1 MNMIFRKLLTNGEI
15 MLIATIALCTAAVP
29 KIETP
34 VYSPDLAPVITP
46 VHYDAKIRFSY
57 KTNDII
63 GECNITI
70 LINRRTKKI
79 SMHPVIFAI
88 FQIDLYD
95 NLSKEQI
102 NIPRYSF
109 NNKLNK
115 LTIDFSNTP
124 KLAKFLSPGRYTL
137 QIAYIRH
144 INNDKKHFS
153 ASSHSNKT
161 IWKNNML
168 NATGL
173 DVMTAQQ
180 LFPCWGNLRFNSTYK
195 ISIKHHKYYSALS
208 NMPVQTTE
216 NDDKSDMMWTHF
228 EKSPLMFIQH
238 LKFVIT
244 TFTKVSTSA
253 ANITLWSRKDTINYL
268 QLAQCISEQI
278 LHFLTRENSALAKIS
293 KIDYV
298 VFWDTQHNNSLIWGL
313 ILQSEFDILH
323 DEDLYPVGHKFKVS
337 YLITNQIVS
346 LWYNDVILW
355 SKTGFITFL
364 AAYIFYQIPSEND
377 ILNLFIVETQRKSFV
392 FNTASNANKKNAL
405 IHSLDHIKS
414 TNVWRI
420 LYHLITADVF
430 WTGICTYVTN
440 KQYNQ
445 TDNLW
450 DIIQTI
456 LRTYPNNSSVL
467 ILNKLISVWIAE
479 QYYPVLYVTRN
490 YFINKTTFEYSSYS
504 FIDDTEHLSAFVTY
518 TTKSNMNFHDIFV
531 NKSFWLSPE
540 KPKRLVQKFDENDWI
555 IVNLQQTGYY
565 RVNYDTDN
573 WLKLAQYMNSTR
585 YFDIHILNRAQII
598 DDAFYFLIHKQL
610 DYTVFWKISE
620 FLSRETNYVVWYAM
634 FKAFEY
640 ITVMIP
646 IQKAD
651 NVKEK
656 MEKILTGVL
665 QKIGYYTKPYESDL
679 IERLREEAVRWAC
692 VIGNKECRNVASM
705 QMKKNLYP
713 SNYTS
718 TMQSEWKEWMYCNGL
733 MSADHKIMYEIY
745 TKWAEI
751 RDNQL
756 LEYLTCN
763 RKPEMI
769 SAYLT
774 LNSKD
779 NYLLHHRNTRAHIIL
794 LTVAKHARNNII
806 CDFVL
811 QNLNQ
816 NTLMFT
822 SNTQR
827 DKIAILIVIITHQ
840 HAVKQLNKQLM
851 HS

>member
-15 MLIATIALCTAAVP
+15 MLIATMALCTVAVP

-34 VYSPDLAPVITP
+34 VHLPDLAPVITP
-46 VHYDAKIRFSY
+46 VHYDTKIRFSY
-57 KTNDII
+57 ETNDII

-153 ASSHSNKT
+153 ASLHSNET

-180 LFPCWGNLRFNSTYK
+180 LFPCWDEIALNSTFK
-195 ISIKHHKYYSALS
+195 ISIKHHKNYTVLS

-216 NDDKSDMMWTHF
+216 NDDKHDMMWTHF
-228 EKSPLMFIQH
+228 EKSSLMSIKH
-238 LKFVIT
+238 IKIVIT
-244 TFTKVSTSA
+244 TFTKISTLA
-253 ANITLWSRKDTINYL
+253 GYVTLWSRKDTINYL
-268 QLAQCISEQI
+268 HLAQCISEQV
-278 LHFLTRENSALAKIS
+278 LRFLKLENSAIAKIP
-293 KIDYV
+293 KINYV
-298 VFWDTQHNNSLIWGL
+298 VFWDTQHNNSVETWGL
-313 ILQSEFDILH
+313 ILQSEVDILH

-346 LWYNDVILW
+346 LWYNDVMLW
-355 SKTGFITFL
+355 SKTGFVTFL
-364 AAYIFYQIPSEND
+364 AAYIFYEISSNDD
-377 ILNLFIVETQRKSFV
+377 ILNLFVVETQRKSFV
-392 FNTASNANKKNAL
+392 FGTASNAIKKNSL
-405 IHSLDHIKS
+405 IYSPDHIKS

-420 LYHLITADVF
+420 LYHLLTPDVF
-430 WTGICTYVTN
+430 WTGIRTYVTN

-445 TDNLW
+445 TDKLW
-450 DIIQTI
+450 DIMQTV
-456 LRTYPNNSSVL
+456 LRTYSNNSSDL
-467 ILNKLISVWIAE
+467 ILKELIYVWIAE
-479 QYYPVLYVTRN
+479 QYYPVLHVTRN
-490 YFINKTTFEYSSYS
+490 YFTNKTAFEYRSFD
-504 FIDDTEHLSAFVTY
+504 FIDEDTEHLSVFVTY
-518 TTKSNMNFHDIFV
+518 TTKSNMNFHDFFV
-531 NKSFWLSPE
+531 NKPFWLSSQKPE
-540 KPKRLVQKFDENDWI
+540 RLVQKFDENDWI

-610 DYTVFWKISE
+610 DYTMFWKISE

-634 FKAFEY
+634 FKAFEH
-640 ITVMIP
+640 ITFMVS
-646 IQKAD
+646 IQEANDVTENMK
-651 NVKEK
+651 
-656 MEKILTGVL
+656 KILSGVL
-665 QKIGYYTKPYESDL
+665 QKIGYNARPYENDL
-679 IERLREEAVRWAC
+679 VECLREEAVRWAC
-692 VIGNKECRNVASM
+692 LLGNKECGEVASM
-705 QMKKNLYP
+705 QMKEDLY
-713 SNYTS
+713 STSDNS

-733 MSADHKIMYEIY
+733 ISADYQIM
-745 TKWAEI
+745 
-751 RDNQL
+751 
-756 LEYLTCN
+756 
-763 RKPEMI
+763 
-769 SAYLT
+769 
-774 LNSKD
+774 
-779 NYLLHHRNTRAHIIL
+779 
-794 LTVAKHARNNII
+794 
-806 CDFVL
+806 
-811 QNLNQ
+811 
-816 NTLMFT
+816 
-822 SNTQR
+822 QR

-840 HAVKQLNKQLM
+840 HAVEQLNKVLEFVKANLGGERLIDDVKKKIKKRIDEYGRQVTNYGLFGIPRLK
-851 HS
+851 